1 MDIRLARPED
11 LGALKEIWNASFP
24 GDEAFADWFLKTVFK
39 TDSALVWED
48 GGRTAAMLHLIPM
61 RWHVGGWEVPA
72 SYVYAVATLPEYRGR
87 GVAAAL
93 LREAEALEKSRG
105 TRVMMLVPQSASLFE
120 YYRRL
125 GYETALFRARRQI
138 VSGAGEIPP
147 GLEMDDSPETG
158 ELGECFQAAMQ
169 GRDYVA
175 RSDEHW
181 ARSLSYLNALG
192 VRRNGKPAGFAIYD
206 SEGVVRELIAL
217 DEAARAALEASAL
230 KRLNAREAVAFSP
243 DGPGEPYGMAR
254 VLEPGLELPSGYAGL
269 MLD

>member
-1 MDIRLARPED
+1 
-11 LGALKEIWNASFP
+11 
-24 GDEAFADWFLKTVFK
+24 
-39 TDSALVWED
+39 
-48 GGRTAAMLHLIPM
+48 MLHLIPM
-61 RWHVGGWEVPA
+61 RWHVGGREVSA
-72 SYVYAVATLPEYRGR
+72 SYVYAVATLPEWRGR

-93 LREAEALEKSRG
+93 LKEAEALEKSRG

-125 GYETALFRARRQI
+125 GYETALFRARRI
-138 VSGAGEIPP
+138 IASGAGEIPS

-158 ELGECFQAAMQ
+158 EMDECFHAALH

-175 RSDEHW
+175 RSEEHW

-192 VRRNGKPAGFAIYD
+192 VRRAGRLTGYAIFD
-206 SEGVVRELIAL
+206 SEGAVRELVAL
-217 DEAARAALEASAL
+217 DEAAKAALEAGAL

-254 VLEPGLELPSGYAGL
+254 ALEPGLETGSIYAGL